1 MFRSF
6 ISKLTTYFFVIFVTL
21 WSCFPVF
28 AWLAK
33 DDHAPDKLAVDV
45 SVTIDSLYYDTSG
58 AGVAYLS
65 GSFFVYNFH
74 PVRTCSYDGELRLE
88 ILKPLG
94 DGKFQTHTPDSKENV
109 DGTLEEN
116 DDDARVDDIYDSFS
130 KSTNIHVDCLD
141 PKPIAGVDYIMSASI
156 TLNVTQWGTTEPWG
170 VNDPPY
176 ESGFTYLPEMN
187 AEEPHGLGP
196 TKDGETFSGDCT
208 SNLNNESDWQSLMIT
223 DTAYSS
229 VYWYVKA
236 PGDTSEHG
244 TWVETDHGDGV
255 VRNATMTYTFPD
267 DVPGT
272 GASYEITAYVYRW
285 DQSVYWDSYKVW
297 VEDK

>member
-1 MFRSF
+1 
-6 ISKLTTYFFVIFVTL
+6 
-21 WSCFPVF
+21 
-28 AWLAK
+28 
-33 DDHAPDKLAVDV
+33 
-45 SVTIDSLYYDTSG
+45 
-58 AGVAYLS
+58 
-65 GSFFVYNFH
+65 
-74 PVRTCSYDGELRLE
+74 
-88 ILKPLG
+88 
-94 DGKFQTHTPDSKENV
+94 
-109 DGTLEEN
+109 
-116 DDDARVDDIYDSFS
+116 
-130 KSTNIHVDCLD
+130 
-141 PKPIAGVDYIMSASI
+141 
-156 TLNVTQWGTTEPWG
+156 
-170 VNDPPY
+170 
-176 ESGFTYLPEMN
+176 
-187 AEEPHGLGP
+187 
-196 TKDGETFSGDCT
+196 
-208 SNLNNESDWQSLMIT
+208 MIT